1 MASFRYR
8 ALDRQQRAQRGRL
21 EAVDARQARQQLR
34 ERGWQVLQL
43 RPAGV
48 ALLTR
53 LTPHGRLGGLQR
65 SLLTRQLATLLHAGM
80 PLAEALEALSGQSN
94 QRQVR
99 QVMRGVAARVAE
111 GNALTDALAHY
122 PAAFPVVYRATVAAA
137 ERSGH
142 LAEVFE
148 RLAEHGEQQQTTRQ
162 KVQLAMVY
170 PLILLGVSILVVGFL
185 LGFVVPDVVQAFARD
200 QATLPTPTRVLIAL
214 SDAVR
219 HHGLL
224 TLVVLALAG
233 ALLAGVLRHPARRRQ
248 WHLLVLRVPLYGDFV
263 RARDAARF
271 ASTLAILGRS
281 GVALVEAL
289 QIGASVVGNL
299 LLRERLQAAAGELA
313 EGASLASSLG
323 RSAALPALMLHM
335 IASGE
340 RSGELDSMLERA
352 ADLQEKHL
360 AARVALLMSLCE
372 PLMLLVMGG
381 IVLFIVLAILLPIL
395 NLNQLVT

>member
-8 ALDRQQRAQRGRL
+8 ALDRQQRAQRGML
-21 EAVDARQARQQLR
+21 EAADARQARQQLR

-43 RPAGV
+43 RPARV
-48 ALLTR
+48 ALLARLAPQGR
-53 LTPHGRLGGLQR
+53 LTAQQR

-80 PLAEALEALSGQSN
+80 PLAEALEALAGQSN

-99 QVMRGVAARVAE
+99 QVMRGVAVRVAE
-111 GNALTDALAHY
+111 GNALADALAHY

-142 LAEVFE
+142 LAAVFE
-148 RLAEHGEQQQTTRQ
+148 RLAEHGEQQQATRQ

-219 HHGLL
+219 RHGLA
-224 TLVVLALAG
+224 TLLLLALAG
-233 ALLAGVLRHPARRRQ
+233 ALLAGVLRRPARRRQ
-248 WHLLVLRVPLYGDFV
+248 WHGLALHVPLYGDFV

-299 LLRERLQAAAGELA
+299 LLRERLQAAAGELS

-340 RSGELDSMLERA
+340 RAGELDSMLERA